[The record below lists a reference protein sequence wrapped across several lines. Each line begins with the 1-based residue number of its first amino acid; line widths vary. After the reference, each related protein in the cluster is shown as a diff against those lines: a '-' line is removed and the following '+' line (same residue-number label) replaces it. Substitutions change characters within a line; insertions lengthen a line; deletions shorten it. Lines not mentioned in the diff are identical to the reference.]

1 MGLERLQSIF
11 NNIED
16 NVQSLEDGYPV
27 ESVSNS
33 LYDDFHSFGTQGNR
47 TELIEITK
55 ISKKQSPSP
64 LMAINGIFAED
75 GTITPINPVNG
86 HNFKQIRINDNAGTN
101 LLKTVNNEHGFGEIV
116 SSVPNV
122 SPINLGKGD
131 FVFGSLFAHNH
142 SDSIQRPTIN
152 SLPGTL
158 RSDLQLYIEPTNK
171 GNLNIKSHSPNIGSS
186 RNGLF
191 GFIKEP
197 YITHNIPKSGGAVGG
212 IKSGYNRNTIP
223 WRAGLED
230 VTRLGAYYSSNK
242 GLLSLAAENITNVS
256 VGDGFTL
263 AEPFGGLLLPAFP
276 IPMTGFLNNYQ
287 QSKQGKFQGIEF
299 PGKLKEVLKMEGIPG
314 FGEGSIRKP
323 GVGQYRVMCN
333 SLDKRP
339 FIAGLH
345 GDTDPFLNTD
355 FTNPIKLSIKQN
367 VEAKRID
374 YKFKKKEARLGR
386 DTETGRPGMI
396 PLTKTDKAK
405 NLGATAGNG
414 IIGGLNKGLSGLNK
428 LENLARKGAQAVV
441 DRAKEEFDKIAN
453 QGVALPQNPTPNFLG
468 LGRDVERMSGKF
480 TDYFDTFSDTGPR
493 YFALEDSILGA
504 IDPGDF
510 YVRISDERVDGQ
522 LLYFRGFVTGITENV
537 TPTWNPTQ
545 YVGRSEDVYIYQK
558 GERDLSF
565 NLRVA
570 PRNSTELEA
579 MYEKMQVLTSLAY
592 PYYLP
597 DAGLRMQPPFTTL
610 YMAHIGSKSVG
621 QFGFIKSITYT
632 VNEQGDWDALSQK
645 ARVFDIALSYQIL
658 HKKPPQAYP
667 HTRYYDLKPDDVQED
682 MQYIGGDLA

>member
-197 YITHNIPKSGGAVGG
+197 YITHNIPEK
-212 IKSGYNRNTIP
+212 
-223 WRAGLED
+223 WW
-230 VTRLGAYYSSNK
+230 
-242 GLLSLAAENITNVS
+242 
-256 VGDGFTL
+256 
-263 AEPFGGLLLPAFP
+263 
-276 IPMTGFLNNYQ
+276 
-287 QSKQGKFQGIEF
+287 
-299 PGKLKEVLKMEGIPG
+299 
-314 FGEGSIRKP
+314 
-323 GVGQYRVMCN
+323 C
-333 SLDKRP
+333 
-339 FIAGLH
+339 
-345 GDTDPFLNTD
+345 
-355 FTNPIKLSIKQN
+355 
-367 VEAKRID
+367 
-374 YKFKKKEARLGR
+374 
-386 DTETGRPGMI
+386 
-396 PLTKTDKAK
+396 
-405 NLGATAGNG
+405 
-414 IIGGLNKGLSGLNK
+414 
-428 LENLARKGAQAVV
+428 
-441 DRAKEEFDKIAN
+441 
-453 QGVALPQNPTPNFLG
+453 
-468 LGRDVERMSGKF
+468 
-480 TDYFDTFSDTGPR
+480 
-493 YFALEDSILGA
+493 
-504 IDPGDF
+504 
-510 YVRISDERVDGQ
+510 
-522 LLYFRGFVTGITENV
+522 RG
-537 TPTWNPTQ
+537 W
-545 YVGRSEDVYIYQK
+545 
-558 GERDLSF
+558 
-565 NLRVA
+565 
-570 PRNSTELEA
+570 
-579 MYEKMQVLTSLAY
+579 
-592 PYYLP
+592 
-597 DAGLRMQPPFTTL
+597 
-610 YMAHIGSKSVG
+610 
-621 QFGFIKSITYT
+621 
-632 VNEQGDWDALSQK
+632 
-645 ARVFDIALSYQIL
+645 YQIWL
-658 HKKPPQAYP
+658 
-667 HTRYYDLKPDDVQED
+667 
-682 MQYIGGDLA
+682 